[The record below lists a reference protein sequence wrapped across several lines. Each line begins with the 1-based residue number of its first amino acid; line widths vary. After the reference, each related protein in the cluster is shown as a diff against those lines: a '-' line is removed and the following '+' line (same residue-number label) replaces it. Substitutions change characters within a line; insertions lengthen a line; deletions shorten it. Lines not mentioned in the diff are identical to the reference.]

1 MILSINNVSKNY
13 GSETILKDI
22 NLQAEAGSRI
32 GLIGINGSG
41 KTTLLRIIA
50 SEEEPD
56 EGSVYIN
63 DRNSVGYLSQSLG
76 LDGNRTVYEET
87 LEAFSE
93 LADEEEALERLRERI
108 DGEKSLQ
115 VLEKLNNEYH
125 RRLEEFEENKGFY
138 FRSYTKSALRGLGF
152 SEEDL
157 DTPVS
162 YLSGGQKMR
171 AALAKLLLGNSDL
184 ILLDEPTNYLDLSSI
199 AWLEGFLS
207 SYSRA
212 FIVVSHDRYFLD
224 KTVTAVW
231 EAENSDV
238 RSFSGNYSSYQKQKE
253 LQLLSQT
260 RAYENAVSEVKRQ
273 KEIIAR
279 LKSYNREK
287 TVRRAESREKLLEKM
302 KVPEKPSVNKVSNF
316 RFEAAGIITQRALE
330 LKDLSV
336 GYEGR
341 ALVEGINIQIKTGEK
356 IGICGDNASGKSTLF
371 RTIAGLISPLCGKA
385 ELGNGVKI
393 AYFKQEHEDLNSEN
407 TILEELS
414 EYSGKDN
421 EEIRNLL
428 GSLLFA
434 KDDVFKKIGVL
445 SGGERSRVEAAK
457 LMLTK
462 ANLLLLDE
470 PTNHLDFETK
480 EMFERVIRE
489 FSGTVLVISHDRYLL
504 DTAADRMIF
513 FEDSRAYVY
522 DSPYGKALE
531 EHAARTA
538 DIIPEEPGDA
548 GELSDS
554 QDSSV
559 RETLSK
565 NKRKQLEKRTEDIE
579 AEIQMLQMRISELEN
594 EFSSADF
601 YKDQQSAEL
610 KTAQHKESIEKIALL
625 EAEWVNCFDILENSI
640 QPPAQ

>member
-1 MILSINNVSKNY
+1 MILSINNVSKSY
-13 GSETILKDI
+13 GSDTIIKDI

-32 GLIGINGSG
+32 GLIGVNGSG

-50 SEEEPD
+50 SETEPD
-56 EGSVYIN
+56 EGSVYIK
-63 DRNSVGYLSQSLG
+63 DRSSVGYLSQSLG
-76 LDGNRTVYEET
+76 LDENRTVYEET

-93 LADEEEALERLRERI
+93 LSAEEEALEELRSCI
-108 DGEKSLQ
+108 DTESSLE
-115 VLEKLNNEYH
+115 VLERLNNEYH

-138 FRSYTKSALRGLGF
+138 FRSYTRSALRGLGF

-157 DTPVS
+157 NLPVS

-171 AALAKLLLGNSDL
+171 TALAKMLLGNSDL

-224 KTVTAVW
+224 KTVNTVW
-231 EAENSDV
+231 EAENS
-238 RSFSGNYSSYQKQKE
+238 RIKSYSGNYTSYQKQKE
-253 LQLLSQT
+253 LEVLSAA
-260 RAYENAVSEVKRQ
+260 RAYENAAREIKRQ
-273 KEIIAR
+273 KEVIAK

-302 KVPEKPSVNKVSNF
+302 KVPEKVTAKKVSNF
-316 RFEAAGIITQRALE
+316 RFEAAGIITQRALS

-336 GYEGR
+336 GYGGS
-341 ALVEGINIQIKTGEK
+341 ALVKGINIEIKTGEK
-356 IGICGDNASGKSTLF
+356 IGICGDNASGKSTFF
-371 RTIAGLISPLCGKA
+371 RTIAGLISPVSGTA

-393 AYFKQEHEDLNSEN
+393 AYFKQEHEDLNPEN

-414 EYSGKDN
+414 EYSGRDN
-421 EEIRNLL
+421 EEIRNLS
-428 GSLLFA
+428 GSLLFE

-480 EMFERVIRE
+480 EMFEKVIRE

-504 DTAADRMIF
+504 DTAAGRTIF
-513 FEDSRAYVY
+513 FENSHAYVY
-522 DSPYGKALE
+522 DSPYGKAME

-538 DIIPEEPGDA
+538 VTVQPDES
-548 GELSDS
+548 GEKISDS
-554 QDSSV
+554 YSRDSGMP
-559 RETLSK
+559 EMLSK

-579 AEIQMLQMRISELEN
+579 AEIQMLQLKVSDLEN
-594 EFSSADF
+594 EFSTADF
-601 YKDQQSAEL
+601 FKDLQNAEQ
-610 KTAQHKESIEKIALL
+610 KTALHKEYTEKISAL
-625 EAEWVNCFDILENSI
+625 EDEWVSCSDILENSI
-640 QPPAQ
+640 